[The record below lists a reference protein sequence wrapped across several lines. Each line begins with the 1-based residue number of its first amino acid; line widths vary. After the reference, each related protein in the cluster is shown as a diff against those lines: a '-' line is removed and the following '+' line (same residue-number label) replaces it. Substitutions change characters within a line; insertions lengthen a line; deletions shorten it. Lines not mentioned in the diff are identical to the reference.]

1 MARLYRPS
9 TQLHTMKKQ
18 ERIEVAKTFSQ
29 LQSEKQHLMV
39 LLAAALGGRHELR
52 VTVDEL
58 TKLQNSLSEGKKIL
72 NFSTREGVVT
82 VFISHKA

>member
-1 MARLYRPS
+1 M
-9 TQLHTMKKQ
+9 TKQ

-39 LLAAALGGRHELR
+39 LLAAALGDKHELR

-58 TKLQNSLSEGKKIL
+58 TKLQTSLSEGKKVM

-82 VFISHKA
+82 VFISHKPV